1 MSPSSVTLGLVPK
14 NSGLITFPDYYYSSW
29 VSLRGKGN
37 YVVRTSNYAALLVIS
52 KLWRFDKKIY
62 FSRIAERVSG
72 QVGSAAEGA
81 QAGECESRFLFKIYL
96 CIWKDER
103 TGS

>member
-14 NSGLITFPDYYYSSW
+14 NRLITFSDYYYSSW
-29 VSLRGKGN
+29 VSLRGKAN
-37 YVVRTSNYAALLVIS
+37 YVVWTSNYAALLVIS

-72 QVGSAAEGA
+72 QVGSAVEGA
-81 QAGECESRFLFKIYL
+81 QTGECESGFLFKIYL
-96 CIWKDER
+96 YIWKDEQ